1 MDRTLGCHPG
11 GRIHRAGYGRKRM
24 TREDLLSRFDRAVG
38 DATER
43 AIRRHHRRRL
53 SRQGWLEALEA
64 GPGGWAAGDPPPR
77 TGNSVEV
84 LIDGA
89 QALPRLAEALEAAES
104 HVHLAGWHFSPD
116 FALRRDGKPLILRNL
131 LAELA
136 ERVDVRVLAWAGAPL
151 PLFRPSRRDM
161 QSVRDAVSSGTKVRF
176 ALDARERPLHCHHE
190 KIAIVDDRLAFVGGI
205 DLSLL
210 AGDRFD
216 HNSHPPR
223 AAVGWHDATALL
235 SGPAVSD
242 VANHFT
248 MRWREVTGEAMPPVE
263 PPPPAGEVELQVVRT
278 VPEHIYDC
286 VPRGDF
292 RILESYVRAL
302 RAAERLIYLES
313 QFLWSPEIA
322 SVLADKLR
330 RPPSDRFRLLVLLPA
345 KPNNGE
351 EDTRGILTD
360 LIEADAGAGRF
371 LACTLLARRGE
382 LADPVYV
389 HAKIGIVDDEWLT
402 LGSANLNEHSLFND
416 TEMNVVTHGPR
427 LARETR
433 LRLWAEHLERP
444 EADVAGDPAE
454 VIDRLWRPL
463 AEEQLERRRRGE
475 PLEHRLVG
483 LPHLSRKSN
492 RLLGPINGLLVDG

>member
-1 MDRTLGCHPG
+1 
-11 GRIHRAGYGRKRM
+11 M
-24 TREDLLSRFDRAVG
+24 TREDIVSRFDRVVG

-43 AIRRHHRRRL
+43 AILRHHRRRL
-53 SRQGWLEALEA
+53 SRQGWLDALEA
-64 GPGGWAAGDPPPR
+64 PPGGWAAGDPPSR
-77 TGNSVEV
+77 TGNSTEM

-89 QALPRLAEALEAAES
+89 QALPRLAEALESAES
-104 HVHLAGWHFSPD
+104 HVHLAGWHFSPE
-116 FALRRDGKPLILRNL
+116 FALRRDGQPLILRNL

-136 ERVDVRVLAWAGAPL
+136 ERVQVRVLAWAGAPL
-151 PLFRPSRRDM
+151 PLFRPSRREVRR
-161 QSVRDAVSSGTKVRF
+161 VRDALSSGTKLRF

-190 KIAIVDDRLAFVGGI
+190 KIVIVDDRLAFVGGI

-216 HNSHPPR
+216 HSLHFPR
-223 AAVGWHDATALL
+223 ASVGWHDATALI
-235 SGPAVSD
+235 SGPAVAD

-248 MRWREVTGEAMPPVE
+248 MRWHEVTGEGLPPVE
-263 PPPPAGEVELQVVRT
+263 PPPARGEVELQVVRT
-278 VPEHIYDC
+278 VPERIYDSL
-286 VPRGDF
+286 PRGDF
-292 RILESYVRAL
+292 RVVESYLRAL

-313 QFLWSPEIA
+313 QFLWSPEIGA
-322 SVLADKLR
+322 VLADKLR
-330 RPPSDRFRLLVLLPA
+330 HPPSDGFRLLVLLPA

-351 EDTRGILTD
+351 EDTRGILAD

-389 HAKIGIVDDEWLT
+389 HAKIGIIDDSWLT
-402 LGSANLNEHSLFND
+402 VGSANLNEHSLFND
-416 TEMNVVTHGPR
+416 TEMNVVTHDPE

-433 LRLWAEHLERP
+433 MRLWGEHLERP
-444 EADVAGDPAE
+444 EADVAGDPTE
-454 VIDRLWRPL
+454 VIDTLWRPL

-475 PLEHRLVG
+475 PLQHRIVG